1 MRYALGVLTACIEH
15 DPELIMLDQGDR
27 RLNILEMD
35 DDRWALVRK
44 KCKKP
49 LLELKKRS

>member
-1 MRYALGVLTACIEH
+1 MRHTLGVLTACIEH
-15 DPELIMLDQGDR
+15 DPELIMLGRGDR

-44 KCKKP
+44 NVKKP